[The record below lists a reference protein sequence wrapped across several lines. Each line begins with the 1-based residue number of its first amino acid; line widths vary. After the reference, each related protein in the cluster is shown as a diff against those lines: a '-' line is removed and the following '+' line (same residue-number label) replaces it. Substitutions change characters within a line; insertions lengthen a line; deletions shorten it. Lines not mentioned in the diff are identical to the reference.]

1 MSVQW
6 KITFWFIFSCLEAV
20 IYFFFSQLLTQDVQL
35 APICNCVCVSNLY
48 CKGTKASKGEQKE
61 IKVIYCTDRCKIEL

>member
-1 MSVQW
+1 MENNFLVYFLMPGGSHL
-6 KITFWFIFSCLEAV
+6 FI
-20 IYFFFSQLLTQDVQL
+20 FFSQLLTQDVQL